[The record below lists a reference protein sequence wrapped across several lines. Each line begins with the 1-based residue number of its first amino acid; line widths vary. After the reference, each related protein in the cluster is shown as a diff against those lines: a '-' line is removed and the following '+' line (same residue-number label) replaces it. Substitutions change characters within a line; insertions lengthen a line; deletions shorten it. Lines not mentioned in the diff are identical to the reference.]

1 MKEEE
6 KKGVQ
11 IPQQEEEK
19 KELIKKLESTS
30 LEETHQPLLVQHEQD
45 PILAVER
52 DLKVKLDQDT
62 KEILKEMAATETS
75 YQAKVRKMLD
85 YLKKSKYSENRKVL
99 KNIDTVEPLY
109 DIHDFWDT
117 QPVPKAY
124 DKIDDSMYDQP
135 IDVPKTLADV
145 K

>member
-1 MKEEE
+1 
-6 KKGVQ
+6 
-11 IPQQEEEK
+11 
-19 KELIKKLESTS
+19 
-30 LEETHQPLLVQHEQD
+30 
-45 PILAVER
+45 
-52 DLKVKLDQDT
+52 
-62 KEILKEMAATETS
+62 MAATETS

-135 IDVPKTLADV
+135 IDVPKTVADV